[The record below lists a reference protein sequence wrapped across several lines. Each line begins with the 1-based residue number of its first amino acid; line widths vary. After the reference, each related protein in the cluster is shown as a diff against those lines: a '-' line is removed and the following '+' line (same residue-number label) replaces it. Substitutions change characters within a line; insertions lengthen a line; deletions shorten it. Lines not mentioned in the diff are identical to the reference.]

1 MKTKPAA
8 TRGTV
13 HAETGKPPV
22 KASKPTT
29 APATKAET
37 VEKVIKARAAAI
49 GIDPKKVIVGF
60 VGAKSDGKPAEKPKP
75 AAPVAKFSPP
85 VTKLTPP
92 KMAPAPAK
100 PAAQAPKP
108 ADKPKPEAKPAETWG
123 EMADR
128 HAREIDAL
136 GVTLSPPK
144 GKLRDG
150 VRFVRMLS
158 GLYIDARKVDEY
170 RRTVDRHRAE
180 RGALRDNVATARAVY
195 AGALG
200 NSDGDER
207 AALYALGLMFTVAHD
222 GVDLVVP
229 LLRANRALAETWRD
243 ALEGVRPGARS
254 VIVTVRAL
262 QRKPAPAPAPA
273 KPAEAAKPATDAKK
287 PADKPAK
294 PATKPVEVEKPK
306 GMGMVAKIEAKADAK
321 PAKAK
326 PKK

>member
-1 MKTKPAA
+1 MKAKPAA

-60 VGAKSDGKPAEKPKP
+60 VGNPAEKPKP
-75 AAPVAKFSPP
+75 A
-85 VTKLTPP
+85 T
-92 KMAPAPAK
+92 APAPAK

-108 ADKPKPEAKPAETWG
+108 AEAKKPEAKPAETWPK
-123 EMADR
+123 MIAR
-128 HAREIDAL
+128 HAVELR
-136 GVTLSPPK
+136 
-144 GKLRDG
+144 KLNASDKPHNGPG
-150 VRFVRMLS
+150 VRFLS
-158 GLYIDARKVDEY
+158 GVYVPAENATAY
-170 RRTVDRHRAE
+170 REAMTRHANERA
-180 RGALRDNVATARAVY
+180 ALRDNPTTARAVFEW
-195 AGALG
+195 ALTEYK
-200 NSDGDER
+200 GDE
-207 AALYALGLMFTVAHD
+207 ALALYALGVMFTADPAGIVA
-222 GVDLVVP
+222 P
-229 LLRANRALAETWRD
+229 ALRRVRALAEAWRD
-243 ALEGVRPGARS
+243 ALAAVKPDAVS
-254 VIVTVRAL
+254 KIVTVRAL
-262 QRKPAPAPAPA
+262 GPKPKPAEKKPATAPAP
-273 KPAEAAKPATDAKK
+273 AKPATDAKK

-294 PATKPVEVEKPK
+294 PAAKPVEVEKPK

>member
-1 MKTKPAA
+1 MKAKKPAA

-22 KASKPTT
+22 KVSKPTT

-60 VGAKSDGKPAEKPKP
+60 VGNPAEKPKP
-75 AAPVAKFSPP
+75 A
-85 VTKLTPP
+85 T
-92 KMAPAPAK
+92 APAK

-108 ADKPKPEAKPAETWG
+108 AEAKKPEAKPAETWG

-144 GKLRDG
+144 SKLRDG

-262 QRKPAPAPAPA
+262 QRKPAPAPA

-294 PATKPVEVEKPK
+294 PAAKPVEVEKPK

>member
-1 MKTKPAA
+1 MKAKPAA

-60 VGAKSDGKPAEKPKP
+60 VGAKPAAKSDGKPAEKPKP
-75 AAPVAKFSPP
+75 AAPVPSFSPP

-92 KMAPAPAK
+92 KMTPAPAK

-108 ADKPKPEAKPAETWG
+108 AEAKKPEAKPAETWPK
-123 EMADR
+123 MIAR
-128 HAREIDAL
+128 HAVELR
-136 GVTLSPPK
+136 
-144 GKLRDG
+144 KLNASDKPHNG
-150 VRFVRMLS
+150 PDVRFLS
-158 GLYIDARKVDEY
+158 GVYVPAENATAY
-170 RRTVDRHRAE
+170 REAMTRHANERA
-180 RGALRDNVATARAVY
+180 ALRDNPTTARAVFEW
-195 AGALG
+195 ALTEYK
-200 NSDGDER
+200 GDE
-207 AALYALGLMFTVAHD
+207 ALALYALGVMFTADPAGIVA
-222 GVDLVVP
+222 P
-229 LLRANRALAETWRD
+229 ALRRVRALAEVWRD
-243 ALEGVRPGARS
+243 ALAAVKPDAVS
-254 VIVTVRAL
+254 KIVTVRAL
-262 QRKPAPAPAPA
+262 GPKP
-273 KPAEAAKPATDAKK
+273 KPAEKKPATAPAKPATDAKK

-294 PATKPVEVEKPK
+294 PAAKPVEVEKPK

>member
-1 MKTKPAA
+1 MIAGCGTLQEKRNMKAKKPAA

-22 KASKPTT
+22 KASKPMT

-49 GIDPKKVIVGF
+49 GIDPKKVFVGV

-75 AAPVAKFSPP
+75 
-85 VTKLTPP
+85 T
-92 KMAPAPAK
+92 PAPAK

-108 ADKPKPEAKPAETWG
+108 AEKKPEAKPAETWG

-262 QRKPAPAPAPA
+262 QRKPAPAPA

-306 GMGMVAKIEAKADAK
+306 GMGMIAKIEAKADAK

>member
-60 VGAKSDGKPAEKPKP
+60 VGAKSDSKPAEKPKP

-92 KMAPAPAK
+92 KMAPAPEK
-100 PAAQAPKP
+100 PAEAK
-108 ADKPKPEAKPAETWG
+108 KPEAKPAETWG

-273 KPAEAAKPATDAKK
+273 KSAEAAKPAENVIKIGFDPKKAGRDK
-287 PADKPAK
+287 PADKPAQ
-294 PATKPVEVEKPK
+294 ADRPK
-306 GMGMVAKIEAKADAK
+306 GLGMVAKIDAKADAK